1 MWKLFQRDQALRGVV
16 KISALDL
23 SVLLKSLDSRLIVFD
38 LRGRDDAEQYPY
50 IIPGAL
56 LTTETELL
64 ALIGWLP
71 PSTPLVLYAMD
82 RIPQS
87 CFRLPPLRNDLSFY
101 TLIGG
106 LRAWWEADCEMD
118 SVEHYAGGLRARD

>member
-1 MWKLFQRDQALRGVV
+1 MWKLFQRNQALRGMV

-23 SVLLKSLDSRLIVFD
+23 SFLLKSPDSRLIVFD
-38 LRGRDDAEQYPY
+38 LRGRDEVEQYPY

-56 LTTETELL
+56 LTAVTELP
-64 ALIGWLP
+64 ALIGCLP
-71 PSTPLVLYAMD
+71 PLTPLVLYAMD

-87 CFRLPPLRNDLSFY
+87 CFRLRLLRNDLSFY

-106 LRAWWEADCEMD
+106 LRAWWDANFEMD

>member
-1 MWKLFQRDQALRGVV
+1 MV
-16 KISALDL
+16 KISAWDL
-23 SVLLKSLDSRLIVFD
+23 SVLLKSLGGRLIVFD
-38 LRGRDDAEQYPY
+38 LRGPDEAEQYPY

-56 LTTETELL
+56 LTTETELA

-71 PSTPLVLYAMD
+71 PSTPIVLYAMD

-87 CFRLPPLRNDLSFY
+87 CSQLGLLRNDLSFY

-106 LRAWWEADCEMD
+106 LRAWWDADLEMD
-118 SVEHYAGGLRARD
+118 SVERYAGGLRARD